1 MKGLVKVG
9 VVLDCLLHVC
19 FLIEDIS
26 SHLYTPGA
34 DCGPMKL
41 FSRSRRTS
49 FSIRTWAG
57 SRSLGSFA
65 GRIIS
70 DWKNAARS
78 LREVA
83 ADSKAGDIMLLS
95 RDKDEK
101 DTAEWLVAG
110 TSEQKQQKSSEM

>member
-1 MKGLVKVG
+1 M
-9 VVLDCLLHVC
+9 
-19 FLIEDIS
+19 S

-34 DCGPMKL
+34 DCGLMKL

-83 ADSKAGDIMLLS
+83 ANSKAGDIMLFS

-101 DTAEWLVAG
+101 NTEEWLV
-110 TSEQKQQKSSEM
+110 TNEEEQQKSCEM